1 MIAPLLDL
9 DRVSMCTLLALKGIE
24 GEEVGKR
31 IEAGLDPGGSYCL
44 QLVRGIVG
52 REQYG
57 DNGEGTN
64 KAA

>member
-31 IEAGLDPGGSYCL
+31 IEAGLDPGGELLPPACK
-44 QLVRGIVG
+44 
-52 REQYG
+52 G
-57 DNGEGTN
+57 DCRP
-64 KAA
+64 

>member
-1 MIAPLLDL
+1 
-9 DRVSMCTLLALKGIE
+9 MCTLLALKGIE